1 MSRGLSVMDWQDI
14 WVFLKIQ
21 VKLYKSVQTCENII
35 LFFWRKMKDVLS
47 QKYTWKYDIFFKC
60 SEKIVFPKN
69 RTGIW
74 SFLLYYLEKWYFSP
88 PNIWSYSLEGKW
100 KMIFLKKIRG
110 NVIFSSNALKRWSF
124 QKKIPLE
131 YDLSCIIWKGG
142 TFFRKISFFFGQKMK
157 DDLSQEMHGNMM
169 FSAYM
174 YKCYKYDIT
183 ILQKK
188 LKMIFSQKNTL
199 KGDWHFRSHSRK
211 SSNDSLYC

>member
-1 MSRGLSVMDWQDI
+1 MSRGLSVIDWQDI

-60 SEKIVFPKN
+60 SEKIVFSKN

-74 SFLLYYLEKWYFSP
+74 SFLLYYLEKWYFLP

-100 KMIFLKKIRG
+100 KMIFLKKIHG
-110 NVIFSSNALKRWSF
+110 NMIFSSNALKRWSF
-124 QKKIPLE
+124 QKKIALV

-142 TFFRKISFFFGQKMK
+142 IFFWKI
-157 DDLSQEMHGNMM
+157 
-169 FSAYM
+169 
-174 YKCYKYDIT
+174 
-183 ILQKK
+183 
-188 LKMIFSQKNTL
+188 
-199 KGDWHFRSHSRK
+199 
-211 SSNDSLYC
+211 